1 MESCIMSNQTEQL
14 NSLAIKAIKQTTPE
28 TIQEI
33 CSAYEQL
40 FALSDE
46 QLFAVQDHV
55 ESLERVAIKN
65 ELDPNAIVVVA
76 IACTLAR
83 LNAEK
88 ITAEHVKPDP
98 LITPELMAKIQQDY
112 SDGVLSDE
120 Y

>member
-1 MESCIMSNQTEQL
+1 MSNQTEKL
-14 NSLAIKAIKQTTPE
+14 NSLAIEAIKQTTPE

-33 CSAYEQL
+33 CNAYEQL
-40 FALSDE
+40 AALNDE
-46 QLFAVQDHV
+46 QLFAVQEHY
-55 ESLERVAIKN
+55 ESLERVAVENRI
-65 ELDPNAIVVVA
+65 DPNAVVVVA

-88 ITAEHVKPDP
+88 VTAEHVKPDP